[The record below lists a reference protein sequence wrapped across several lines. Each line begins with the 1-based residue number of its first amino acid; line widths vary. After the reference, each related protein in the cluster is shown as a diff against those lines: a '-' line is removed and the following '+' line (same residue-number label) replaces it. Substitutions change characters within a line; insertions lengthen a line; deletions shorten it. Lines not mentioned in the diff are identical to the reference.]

1 MAWSDTAMQTSAINY
16 TGPLILGSSIS
27 YSDFVAESDGE
38 ASRMATSTVNSLL
51 LTPGGKRRGRKPGL
65 NSTVA
70 QRSAANARE
79 RSRMRVLSGAFVELK
94 GALPWVPKDTK
105 LSKLDTLKLA
115 AGYIA
120 YLRRI
125 LDTSSDSDESQN
137 EPDTMLYD
145 GATPNTLHL
154 FNLVTKTTE
163 NPKEFPESNRLFNS
177 RQPAP
182 IPTEFITYPRTSS
195 SSPLLELSTTF
206 GQKLR
211 PFFTLPT
218 DTAHPI
224 SRFHQVNKT
233 VVHNSPDQSTTLNSE
248 AGSRVHAHFVQGP
261 LSNFVSRELGSGACV
276 VDHGLTNITS
286 EDSLKTIE
294 AYVLQTSIKAYEV
307 KQKNEHRNDSSEIVR
322 NTEIRNIMKT
332 D

>member
-1 MAWSDTAMQTSAINY
+1 
-16 TGPLILGSSIS
+16 
-27 YSDFVAESDGE
+27 
-38 ASRMATSTVNSLL
+38 
-51 LTPGGKRRGRKPGL
+51 
-65 NSTVA
+65 
-70 QRSAANARE
+70 
-79 RSRMRVLSGAFVELK
+79 MRVLSGAFVELK

-137 EPDTMLYD
+137 EHDAMLYD
-145 GATPNTLHL
+145 GGTPNTLHL

-163 NPKEFPESNRLFNS
+163 NSKEFLDSNRLFDS
-177 RQPAP
+177 RQPASK
-182 IPTEFITYPRTSS
+182 PTEFIAYPRTSS
-195 SSPLLELSTTF
+195 SSPLLELSTSL

-248 AGSRVHAHFVQGP
+248 IGSHMNPHFVQNP
-261 LSNFVSRELGSGACV
+261 LSHFASRELSSQRIRYRPLESRESEYGRNRSGQNTVRLYQTISDNSTPSPYMEEAAMFNTELSRLLAPSVKTLWNCNRAEQMAGPELSSTDLLQSTV
-276 VDHGLTNITS
+276 RFPSMS
-286 EDSLKTIE
+286 ESTEYHEPDSLTYQFAE
-294 AYVLQTSIKAYEV
+294 SQPGPLFQSIAA
-307 KQKNEHRNDSSEIVR
+307 NHTRSLFI
-322 NTEIRNIMKT
+322 
-332 D
+332 